1 MTDLLR
7 DTLAE
12 RADGAEPPP
21 LDLDG
26 IVAAG
31 NRRISRRRAIAVLG
45 GAVAT
50 AAVAVGTATVV
61 RPRDSQ
67 PQPAR
72 PVPFTQ
78 RRPTFALGNNI
89 HYGNDVISVAP
100 YQVNAF
106 VQTDAGFVFLDS
118 GNNIHIADRSGV
130 RGLGKGAWNLTAD
143 HRGTLVAWTESFNDH
158 FESVVYD
165 VAAKR
170 ELVRTPIGNKVPP
183 NASLAYGPEIV
194 AIDGNDAYFGTLDGL
209 YRWNITTNKG
219 ELIADVS
226 PLAVRTAVAGQ
237 LVYQL
242 PLEQPATGTSLAIAK
257 TVSATTPARFTGQQ
271 AFLSPGAKYLVTEP
285 NDARPGIQPLWAD
298 LLMFDATTARL
309 TRMPKTYSSMFFG
322 QWLDDETFVAAG
334 ERAASPSAE
343 VDLLVVTPRTGA
355 AKVAVPRF
363 SKLTFST
370 TPPRMPPFALP
381 TGKPIY
387 DLY

>member
-1 MTDLLR
+1 MNDLLR
-7 DTLAE
+7 DTFAE
-12 RADGAEPPP
+12 RADGIEPPP

-31 NRRISRRRAIAVLG
+31 NRRISRRRALTVLG

-61 RPRDSQ
+61 RPRDAR

-72 PVPFTQ
+72 AVPFTQ

-89 HYGNDVISVAP
+89 HYGNEVISIAP
-100 YQVNAF
+100 YKINAF
-106 VQTDAGFVFLDS
+106 VQTDTGFVFLDS
-118 GNNIHIADRSGV
+118 GNNIHIVDRDGI

-143 HRGTLVAWTESFNDH
+143 HRGSLVAWVEGFNDH
-158 FESVVYD
+158 CESVVYD
-165 VAAKR
+165 VAADR
-170 ELVRTPIGNKVPP
+170 ELVRTPVGNKIPP

-209 YRWNITTNKG
+209 YRWDITTNKG

-226 PLAVRTAVAGQ
+226 PVAVRTVVTGQ
-237 LVYQL
+237 FVYQL
-242 PLEQPATGTSLAIAK
+242 PLSQALTGTSLAIAK

-285 NDARPGIQPLWAD
+285 DDARPGIQPLWAD
-298 LLMFDATTARL
+298 LLMYEATTARP
-309 TRMPKTYSSMFFG
+309 TPRPKAYSSMFFG

-334 ERAASPSAE
+334 ERGASAE
-343 VDLLVVTPRTGA
+343 MDLLVVTARTGSV
-355 AKVAVPRF
+355 KVVVPRF
-363 SKLTFST
+363 SKLSFSK
-370 TPPRMPPFALP
+370 TPPYMPPFALP

-387 DLY
+387 DL

>member
-1 MTDLLR
+1 MNDLLR
-7 DTLAE
+7 DTFAE
-12 RADGAEPPP
+12 RADGIEPPP

-31 NRRISRRRAIAVLG
+31 NRRISRRRALTVLG

-61 RPRDSQ
+61 RPRDAR

-72 PVPFTQ
+72 AVPFTQ

-89 HYGNDVISVAP
+89 HYGNEVISIAP
-100 YQVNAF
+100 YKINAF
-106 VQTDAGFVFLDS
+106 VQTDTGFVFLDS
-118 GNNIHIADRSGV
+118 GNNIHIVDRDGI

-143 HRGTLVAWTESFNDH
+143 HRGSLVAWVEGFNDH
-158 FESVVYD
+158 CESVVYD
-165 VAAKR
+165 VAADR
-170 ELVRTPIGNKVPP
+170 ELVRTPVGNKIPP

-209 YRWNITTNKG
+209 YRWDITTNKG

-226 PLAVRTAVAGQ
+226 PVAVRTVVTGQ
-237 LVYQL
+237 FVYQL
-242 PLEQPATGTSLAIAK
+242 PLSQALTGTSLAIAK

-285 NDARPGIQPLWAD
+285 DDARPGIQPLWAD
-298 LLMFDATTARL
+298 LLMYEATTARP
-309 TRMPKTYSSMFFG
+309 TPRPKAYSSMFFG

-334 ERAASPSAE
+334 ERGASAE
-343 VDLLVVTPRTGA
+343 MDLLVVTARTGSV
-355 AKVAVPRF
+355 KVVVPRF
-363 SKLTFST
+363 SKLTFSRT
-370 TPPRMPPFALP
+370 APRIPPFALP

-387 DLY
+387 DLG

>member
-1 MTDLLR
+1 MNDLLR

-21 LDLDG
+21 LDLDA

-31 NRRISRRRAIAVLG
+31 NRQISRRRALTVLG

-50 AAVAVGTATVV
+50 AAVAVGTATVI
-61 RPRDSQ
+61 RPHNTQ

-72 PVPFTQ
+72 PIPFAQ

-89 HYGNDVISVAP
+89 HYGDDVISVAP
-100 YQVNAF
+100 YKINAF

-118 GNNIHIADRSGV
+118 GNKIHIVDRDGV
-130 RGLGKGAWNLTAD
+130 RGLGKGAWTLTAD
-143 HRGTLVAWTESFNDH
+143 HRGSLVAWAEGFNDH
-158 FESVVYD
+158 YESVVYD
-165 VAAKR
+165 VAADR
-170 ELVRTPIGNKVPP
+170 ELVRTPVGNKIPP
-183 NASLAYGPEIV
+183 NVSLAYGPEIV
-194 AIDGNDAYFGTLDGL
+194 AIDGTDAYFGTLDGL
-209 YRWNITTNKG
+209 YRWDITTNKG

-226 PLAVRTAVAGQ
+226 PVAVRTVVAGQ
-237 LVYQL
+237 IVYQL
-242 PLEQPATGTSLAIAK
+242 PLSQPLTGTSLAIAK
-257 TVSATTPARFTGQQ
+257 TVSATAPARFTGQQ

-285 NDARPGIQPLWAD
+285 DDARPGIQPLWAD
-298 LLMFDATTARL
+298 LLMYDTTTARL
-309 TRMPKTYSSMFFG
+309 TRFPRAYESMFFG

-334 ERAASPSAE
+334 ARPSAE
-343 VDLLVVTPRTGA
+343 VDLLAVTPRTGA
-355 AKVAVPRF
+355 VKVAVPGF

-370 TPPRMPPFALP
+370 TAPRIPPFALP

>member
-1 MTDLLR
+1 MNDLLR
-7 DTLAE
+7 DTFAE
-12 RADGAEPPP
+12 RADGIEPPP

-31 NRRISRRRAIAVLG
+31 NRRISRRRALTVLG

-61 RPRDSQ
+61 RPRDAR

-72 PVPFTQ
+72 AVPFTQ

-89 HYGNDVISVAP
+89 HYGNEVISIAP
-100 YQVNAF
+100 YKVNAF

-118 GNNIHIADRSGV
+118 GNNIHIVDRDGI
-130 RGLGKGAWNLTAD
+130 RGLGKGSWNLTAD
-143 HRGTLVAWTESFNDH
+143 HRGNLVAWVEGFNDH
-158 FESVVYD
+158 CESVVYD
-165 VAAKR
+165 VAADR
-170 ELVRTPIGNKVPP
+170 ELVRTPVGNKIPP

-209 YRWNITTNKG
+209 YRWDITTNKG

-226 PLAVRTAVAGQ
+226 PVAVRTVVAGQ
-237 LVYQL
+237 FVYQL
-242 PLEQPATGTSLAIAK
+242 PLSQALTGTSLAIAK

-285 NDARPGIQPLWAD
+285 DDARPGIQPLWAD
-298 LLMFDATTARL
+298 LLMYEATTARP
-309 TRMPKTYSSMFFG
+309 TPRPKAYSSMFFG

-334 ERAASPSAE
+334 ERGTSAE
-343 VDLLVVTPRTGA
+343 VDLLVVTARTGA
-355 AKVAVPRF
+355 VKVVVPRF
-363 SKLTFST
+363 SKLSFSK
-370 TPPRMPPFALP
+370 TPPYMPPFALP

-387 DLY
+387 AL